1 MLSEK
6 MEAMLNKQINREFYS
21 AYLYLS
27 LEAYFDSMNLQGFAR
42 WMRAQTQEEV
52 VHAMKIF
59 DHVSERGGTARLEA
73 LEAPPAE
80 WESPLAAFEA
90 AYGHEQKVTGWINKL
105 VDAARNESDHASDIF
120 MQWFVT
126 EQVEEEQSTYAVVQ
140 QLKLIGDSSQ
150 ALLMLDRELGQRVFT
165 PPPANE

>member
-1 MLSEK
+1 MF
-6 MEAMLNKQINREFYS
+6 NKQINREFYS

-27 LEAYFDSMNLQGFAR
+27 MEAYFDSMNLQGFAQ

-52 VHAMKIF
+52 LHAMKVF
-59 DHVSERGGTARLEA
+59 DQVGERGGVARLEA
-73 LEAPPAE
+73 IEAPPAE
-80 WESPLAAFEA
+80 WESPHAAFEA
-90 AYGHEQKVTGWINKL
+90 AYGHEQKVTRWINEFI
-105 VDAARNESDHASDIF
+105 DAARNESDHASDIF

-126 EQVEEEQSTYAVVQ
+126 EQVEEEQSTYAVLQ

-165 PPPANE
+165 PPPMTE

>member
-6 MEAMLNKQINREFYS
+6 METMLNKQINREFYA

-27 LEAYFDSMNLQGFAR
+27 MEAYFESMNLQGFAR

-59 DHVSERGGTARLEA
+59 DQVSERGGTVRLEA
-73 LEAPPAE
+73 LDAPPVE
-80 WESPLAAFEA
+80 WESPRAAFEA
-90 AYGHEQKVTGWINKL
+90 AYGHEQKVTGWINGL
-105 VDAARNESDHASDIF
+105 VDAARSESDHASEIF
-120 MQWFVT
+120 LQWYVT
-126 EQVEEEQSTYAVVQ
+126 EQVEEEQSTDSVLQ

-165 PPPANE
+165 PPPAKV